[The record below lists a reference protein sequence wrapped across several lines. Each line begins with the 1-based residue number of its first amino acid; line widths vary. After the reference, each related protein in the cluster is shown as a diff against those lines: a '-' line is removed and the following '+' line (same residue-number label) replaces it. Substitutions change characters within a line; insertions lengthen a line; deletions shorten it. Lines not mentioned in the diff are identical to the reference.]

1 MTPFWEGNMKK
12 TERINDMLIFLKNK
26 RYFNLKDLMTRY
38 DISKSTALRDIQSL
52 EEIGVPIYSE
62 LGRNG
67 SYKIIENNVLSPIY
81 FSVDEMYALYFSI
94 LTLNGY
100 KTKPFNV
107 ESIALENKFKHVLP
121 DNVSKNISIME
132 RTLSFEVTN
141 HSNFSPFLKEILQG
155 IFAERVYHLT
165 YLKKGEEKALVA
177 QFIRIESKF
186 GQWYAKIFNFETN
199 HVQIIRCDKILSIVE
214 TSNVHPKNLKELLS
228 YLTTFH
234 RKPDAIDFSVI
245 VSQKGKDIF
254 DKENYP
260 SMRMQKENENYI
272 ITGYFNKQEFDF
284 ISNYFLNFGETII
297 SIQPVMLKELI
308 YNKVLSIKQ
317 HLTSLR

>member
-1 MTPFWEGNMKK
+1 
-12 TERINDMLIFLKNK
+12 
-26 RYFNLKDLMTRY
+26 
-38 DISKSTALRDIQSL
+38 
-52 EEIGVPIYSE
+52 
-62 LGRNG
+62 
-67 SYKIIENNVLSPIY
+67 VLSPIY

-199 HVQIIRCDKILSIVE
+199 NVQIIRCDKILSIVE
-214 TSNVHPKNLKELLS
+214 TSNINPKNLEELLS
-228 YLTTFH
+228 YLNTFH
-234 RKPDAIDFSVI
+234 RKPDAINFSVI
-245 VSQKGKDIF
+245 VNQKGKDIF

-308 YNKVLSIKQ
+308 YNKVLSIKK

>member
-1 MTPFWEGNMKK
+1 M
-12 TERINDMLIFLKNK
+12 
-26 RYFNLKDLMTRY
+26 
-38 DISKSTALRDIQSL
+38 
-52 EEIGVPIYSE
+52 YSE

-67 SYKIIENNVLSPIY
+67 SYKIIENSVLSPIY
-81 FSVDEMYALYFSI
+81 FSVDEMYALYFLI

-100 KTKPFNV
+100 KTKPFNI

-141 HSNFSPFLKEILQG
+141 HSNFSPFLKELLQG
-155 IFAERVYHLT
+155 IFAERVYRLT
-165 YLKKGEEKALVA
+165 YLKKDEEKALVA

-186 GQWYAKIFNFETN
+186 GQWYAKIFNFETSN
-199 HVQIIRCDKILSIVE
+199 VQIIRCDKILSIME
-214 TSNVHPKNLKELLS
+214 TSNTNPKKLEELLS

-234 RKPDAIDFSVI
+234 RKPDAIDFIVI
-245 VSQKGKDIF
+245 VNQEGKDIF

-260 SMRMQKENENYI
+260 SMRIQKEKENYI
-272 ITGYFNKQEFDF
+272 ITGYFNKKEIDF
-284 ISNYFLNFGETII
+284 ISSYFLNFGKTII
-297 SIQPVMLKELI
+297 SIQPVMLKDLI
-308 YNKVLSIKQ
+308 YNKVVSIKH

>member
-1 MTPFWEGNMKK
+1 
-12 TERINDMLIFLKNK
+12 
-26 RYFNLKDLMTRY
+26 
-38 DISKSTALRDIQSL
+38 
-52 EEIGVPIYSE
+52 
-62 LGRNG
+62 
-67 SYKIIENNVLSPIY
+67 
-81 FSVDEMYALYFSI
+81 
-94 LTLNGY
+94 
-100 KTKPFNV
+100 FNV

-155 IFAERVYHLT
+155 IFAEQVYHLT

-214 TSNVHPKNLKELLS
+214 TSNVHPKNLEELLS

-234 RKPDAIDFSVI
+234 RKSDAIDFSVI
-245 VSQKGKDIF
+245 VNQKGKDIF

-260 SMRMQKENENYI
+260 SMRLQKENENYI
-272 ITGYFNKQEFDF
+272 ITGYFNKQESDF

>member
-1 MTPFWEGNMKK
+1 MKK
-12 TERINDMLIFLKNK
+12 TERINDMLIYLNNK
-26 RYFNLKDLMTRY
+26 RYFNLRDLMVRY

-67 SYKIIENNVLSPIY
+67 SYKIIENSVLSPIY

-100 KTKPFNV
+100 KTKPFNI

-141 HSNFSPFLKEILQG
+141 HSNFSPYLKEILQG
-155 IFAERVYHLT
+155 IFAERVYQLT
-165 YLKKGEEKALVA
+165 YLKKDAEKVLVA

-186 GQWYAKIFNFETN
+186 GQWYAKIFNFEAN
-199 HVQIIRCDKILSIVE
+199 HVQIIRCDKILSIEE
-214 TSNVHPKNLKELLS
+214 TSNTNPKNLEELLS
-228 YLTTFH
+228 YLINFH
-234 RKPDAIDFSVI
+234 RKPDATDFIVI
-245 VSQKGKDIF
+245 VNQKGKDIF

-260 SMRMQKENENYI
+260 SMKIKKENENYS
-272 ITGYFNKQEFDF
+272 ITGYFNKQEVEF
-284 ISNYFLNFGETII
+284 IASYFLNFGETII

-317 HLTSLR
+317 HLTSLRES

>member
-52 EEIGVPIYSE
+52 EEIGVPIFSE

-165 YLKKGEEKALVA
+165 YLKKVEQALVA
-177 QFIRIESKF
+177 QFIRLESKF

-199 HVQIIRCDKILSIVE
+199 NVQIIRCDKILSIVE
-214 TSNVHPKNLKELLS
+214 TSNVHPKNLEELLS

-245 VSQKGKDIF
+245 VNQKGKDIF

-260 SMRMQKENENYI
+260 SMRLQKENENYI
-272 ITGYFNKQEFDF
+272 ITGYFNKQESDF

>member
-26 RYFNLKDLMTRY
+26 RYFNLKDLMARY

-132 RTLSFEVTN
+132 LTLSFEVTN

-165 YLKKGEEKALVA
+165 YLKKGEEKALVV

-214 TSNVHPKNLKELLS
+214 TSNVHPKNLEELLS
-228 YLTTFH
+228 YLTT
-234 RKPDAIDFSVI
+234 
-245 VSQKGKDIF
+245 
-254 DKENYP
+254 
-260 SMRMQKENENYI
+260 
-272 ITGYFNKQEFDF
+272 
-284 ISNYFLNFGETII
+284 
-297 SIQPVMLKELI
+297 
-308 YNKVLSIKQ
+308 
-317 HLTSLR
+317 

>member
-52 EEIGVPIYSE
+52 EEIGVPIFSE

-165 YLKKGEEKALVA
+165 YLKKVEQALVA
-177 QFIRIESKF
+177 QFIRLESKF

-199 HVQIIRCDKILSIVE
+199 NVQIIRCDKILSIVE
-214 TSNVHPKNLKELLS
+214 TSNVHPKNLEELLS

-245 VSQKGKDIF
+245 VNQKGKDIF

-260 SMRMQKENENYI
+260 SMRLQNENENYI
-272 ITGYFNKQEFDF
+272 ITGYFNKQESDF

>member
-1 MTPFWEGNMKK
+1 MKK
-12 TERINDMLIFLKNK
+12 TERINDMLIFLNNK
-26 RYFNLKDLMTRY
+26 RYFNLKDLMVRY
-38 DISKSTALRDIQSL
+38 AISKSTALRDIQSL
-52 EEIGVPIYSE
+52 EEIGVPLYSE

-67 SYKIIENNVLSPIY
+67 SYKIIENSVLSPIY

-100 KTKPFNV
+100 KTKPFNI

-121 DNVSKNISIME
+121 ENVSKNISIME

-165 YLKKGEEKALVA
+165 YLKKDVEKVMVA
-177 QFIRIESKF
+177 QFIRIESKL

-199 HVQIIRCDKILSIVE
+199 HVQIIRCDKILSIEE
-214 TSNVHPKNLKELLS
+214 TSNTNPKNLEELLS

-234 RKPDAIDFSVI
+234 RKPDATDFSVI
-245 VSQKGKDIF
+245 VNQKGKDIF
-254 DKENYP
+254 D
-260 SMRMQKENENYI
+260 
-272 ITGYFNKQEFDF
+272 
-284 ISNYFLNFGETII
+284 
-297 SIQPVMLKELI
+297 
-308 YNKVLSIKQ
+308 
-317 HLTSLR
+317 

>member
-1 MTPFWEGNMKK
+1 MKK
-12 TERINDMLIFLKNK
+12 TERINDMLIYLNNK
-26 RYFNLKDLMTRY
+26 RYFNLRDLMVRY

-67 SYKIIENNVLSPIY
+67 SYKIIENSVLSPIY

-100 KTKPFNV
+100 KTKPFNI

-141 HSNFSPFLKEILQG
+141 HSNFSPYLKEILQG
-155 IFAERVYHLT
+155 IFAERVYQLT
-165 YLKKGEEKALVA
+165 YLKKDAEKVLVA

-186 GQWYAKIFNFETN
+186 GQWYAKIFNFEAN
-199 HVQIIRCDKILSIVE
+199 HVQIIRCDKILSIEE
-214 TSNVHPKNLKELLS
+214 TSNTNPKNLEELLS
-228 YLTTFH
+228 YLINFH
-234 RKPDAIDFSVI
+234 RKPDATDFIVI
-245 VSQKGKDIF
+245 VNQKGKDIF

-260 SMRMQKENENYI
+260 SMKIKKENENYS
-272 ITGYFNKQEFDF
+272 ITGYFNKQEVEF
-284 ISNYFLNFGETII
+284 IASYFLNFGETII

-317 HLTSLR
+317 HLNSLK